1 MGVQNVCT
9 VELMR
14 ARSRLGQFESFL
26 SPSQLR
32 FFVDASGF
40 QLFLNLDLRPL
51 LQMAKASDNYFA
63 ERVYKVYVPRIA
75 GWLAS
80 PFRLTILAIPGDVRP
95 GQVINLSK
103 FGQSK
108 K

>member
-1 MGVQNVCT
+1 MVIWCAGRGTLSELGVGWWVGVQNVCT

-75 GWLAS
+75 G
-80 PFRLTILAIPGDVRP
+80 
-95 GQVINLSK
+95 
-103 FGQSK
+103 
-108 K
+108 